1 LTLPI
6 TLSLTNAHNNAIRVA
21 PWSAI
26 SHGSKVKIF
35 TLVIVN
41 KKKMKRK
48 RRKTLILMIK
58 MLITVIIAP
67 MSNLFGVKLLQ
78 ISTQVPA
85 PTKNALNAV
94 KVGTKVMLRINNI
107 VARTIRSTS
116 T

>member
-21 PWSAI
+21 PRSAI
-26 SHGSKVKIF
+26 SHGSKVKIL

-41 KKKMKRK
+41 KKMKMKRK
-48 RRKTLILMIK
+48 RRKTLIATKI
-58 MLITVIIAP
+58 IVIIAP

-78 ISTQVPA
+78 TSTQVPA

-107 VARTIRSTS
+107 AARTIRSTS

>member
-1 LTLPI
+1 MTLPI

-21 PWSAI
+21 PRSAI

-48 RRKTLILMIK
+48 RRKTLIATKI
-58 MLITVIIAP
+58 IVIIAP

-78 ISTQVPA
+78 TSTQVPA

-107 VARTIRSTS
+107 AARTIRSTS

>member
-1 LTLPI
+1 M
-6 TLSLTNAHNNAIRVA
+6 
-21 PWSAI
+21 
-26 SHGSKVKIF
+26 
-35 TLVIVN
+35 IVN

-48 RRKTLILMIK
+48 RRKTLILMI
-58 MLITVIIAP
+58 IVIIAP

>member
-1 LTLPI
+1 MTLPI

-26 SHGSKVKIF
+26 SHGYKDKIF

-48 RRKTLILMIK
+48 RKRRKTLIATKI
-58 MLITVIIAP
+58 IVIIAP

>member
-26 SHGSKVKIF
+26 SHGYKDLILK
-35 TLVIVN
+35 LVIVN
-41 KKKMKRK
+41 KKKMK

-94 KVGTKVMLRINNI
+94 KVGTKVILRINNI